1 MSGLHSCYPFGPS
14 IKCSCDIRG
23 RPASCLPVIDF
34 SMGSRVA
41 SNSDVW
47 DMGRW
52 NEEVFEQE
60 EVFKKMETTAHLG
73 IHSSGHDPSHL
84 YRVNAL

>member
-1 MSGLHSCYPFGPS
+1 M
-14 IKCSCDIRG
+14 
-23 RPASCLPVIDF
+23 PVIDF

-52 NEEVFEQE
+52 NEEVFEEE
-60 EVFKKMETTAHLG
+60 EVFKKMETKVILAFTLLVMILLTFVG
-73 IHSSGHDPSHL
+73 
-84 YRVNAL
+84 